1 MQMVYKIYI
10 IKLDS
15 KTIPLFK
22 FQCGGLCFVRVW
34 NLTRHSKG
42 RTQIETFWE
51 QVVEETVGILT
62 ERK

>member
-1 MQMVYKIYI
+1 MEYKIYI
-10 IKLDS
+10 IQLDS

-22 FQCGGLCFVRVW
+22 SQCGGLCFVWVW

-42 RTQIETFWE
+42 RTQIEMFL
-51 QVVEETVGILT
+51 EEVTEGTVGILT